1 MEPDRW
7 AEERRRGMTI
17 DLGYAWTTL
26 PSGAVL
32 GFVDVPGHARFIGN
46 MLAGLGP
53 APAVL
58 FVVAADEGWRRQSAE
73 HLAAVD
79 ALGLTTGLLAVT
91 RSDLADPEPAT
102 EQALEQ
108 LATSSLGAVEAVAVS
123 GATGQGV
130 DELRAA
136 LDRLV
141 LRLPAP
147 DVTAPGAA
155 VGGPGLH
162 RAGAAGRSSPARW
175 PPAPCASGTRSS
187 CAAARSGCAA
197 CRASARR
204 TTRWPPW
211 RGWPST
217 CAGWSATRWP
227 RRRAAHPGSWRPA
240 RRSTC
245 GWPSTRGRCPP
256 SSCCTSGSTAVA
268 VRVRPL
274 GEDTARLQLHTA
286 LPLRA
291 GDRALLRDPGAQTVV
306 SGALVLDADPPV
318 LRRRGA
324 AAQRA
329 GALAEAGG
337 VPDLAAEV
345 GRRGAVRRD
354 ELASLGVPLDD
365 LSGVQVL
372 GDWLVDPEQ
381 WTSWGE
387 QLVRVVDA
395 AIAAAPLEGG
405 PAAEAARRAVGL
417 PDLRLLPALV
427 AAAGLESSGGR
438 VRRPGAVVGLGAA
451 EASVAELERRLGED
465 PFAAPEADDLAGL
478 RLGPASWPP
487 PSGPAGCCGCPA
499 TWCCC
504 PTARRARCGCWPALP
519 QPFTLSAARQA
530 LGTTRRVAVPLL
542 EHLDGRGWT
551 RRLDGALREVRTGR

>member
-1 MEPDRW
+1 
-7 AEERRRGMTI
+7 
-17 DLGYAWTTL
+17 
-26 PSGAVL
+26 
-32 GFVDVPGHARFIGN
+32 
-46 MLAGLGP
+46 
-53 APAVL
+53 
-58 FVVAADEGWRRQSAE
+58 
-73 HLAAVD
+73 
-79 ALGLTTGLLAVT
+79 
-91 RSDLADPEPAT
+91 
-102 EQALEQ
+102 
-108 LATSSLGAVEAVAVS
+108 
-123 GATGQGV
+123 
-130 DELRAA
+130 
-136 LDRLV
+136 
-141 LRLPAP
+141 
-147 DVTAPGAA
+147 
-155 VGGPGLH
+155 
-162 RAGAAGRSSPARW
+162 
-175 PPAPCASGTRSS
+175 
-187 CAAARSGCAA
+187 
-197 CRASARR
+197 
-204 TTRWPPW
+204 
-211 RGWPST
+211 
-217 CAGWSATRWP
+217 
-227 RRRAAHPGSWRPA
+227 
-240 RRSTC
+240 
-245 GWPSTRGRCPP
+245 
-256 SSCCTSGSTAVA
+256 
-268 VRVRPL
+268 
-274 GEDTARLQLHTA
+274 
-286 LPLRA
+286 
-291 GDRALLRDPGAQTVV
+291 
-306 SGALVLDADPPV
+306 V

-451 EASVAELERRLGED
+451 EASVAELELRLGED
-465 PFAAPEADDLAGL
+465 PFAAPEADDLAAL
-478 RLGPASWPP
+478 RLGSRELAAAERAGRLLRLPGDVVLLPD
-487 PSGPAGCCGCPA
+487 GPA
-499 TWCCC
+499 
-504 PTARRARCGCWPALP
+504 RAMRALAALP